1 MTAAAWTVLPDAVRI
16 VSGSAKTV
24 RALANRGDRSVTGIS
39 VTRLTPSIGAEVAGI
54 DLADPPD
61 DETCDVLYR
70 LLMEHQVIFLR
81 DQSMSPAAHMALA
94 ENFGA
99 PEPPHPVY
107 PHLEGYPSI
116 MRLDF
121 GGDAV
126 PDTDVWHT
134 DVTYRG
140 SPPFASVLHGHT
152 IPPVGGD
159 TLWLSMTAAYE
170 GLSPGLKS
178 DLSSVRCVHDMGDFR
193 NSFTRGEPDGQ
204 ALALADAHSRMG
216 SAIHPLVRTHPAT
229 GRKYLFCNPGFTVHI
244 EGMTA
249 SDSRSFLGFLF
260 DHIIRPEYQVRFRWT
275 RGDVAIWD
283 NRCTMHYALGDY
295 APQRRIMHRITVTDD
310 RRLETSPAR

>member
-1 MTAAAWTVLPDAVRI
+1 M
-16 VSGSAKTV
+16 
-24 RALANRGDRSVTGIS
+24 TGIS
-39 VTRLTPSIGAEVAGI
+39 VTRLTPSIGAEITGI

-61 DETCDVLYR
+61 DETCDTLYR

-81 DQSMSPAAHMALA
+81 EQSMSPAAHMALA
-94 ENFGA
+94 ENFGE

-107 PHLEGYPSI
+107 PHLEGFPSI
-116 MRLDF
+116 MRLEF

-134 DVTYRG
+134 DVTYQG
-140 SPPFASVLHGHT
+140 SPPFTSVLHGHT

-193 NSFTRGEPDGQ
+193 NNFTRGEPDGQ

-216 SAIHPLVRTHPAT
+216 NAIHPLVQTHPAT
-229 GRKYLFCNPGFTVHI
+229 GRKYLFCNPGFTAHI

-295 APQRRIMHRITVTDD
+295 APQRRIMHRITVTND

>member
-1 MTAAAWTVLPDAVRI
+1 MTV
-16 VSGSAKTV
+16 
-24 RALANRGDRSVTGIS
+24 IS
-39 VTRLTPSIGAEVAGI
+39 VTRLTPSIGAEVTGI
-54 DLADPPD
+54 NLANPPD
-61 DETCDVLYR
+61 DETCNTLYR

-81 DQSMSPAAHMALA
+81 EQSMSPAAHMVLA
-94 ENFGA
+94 ENFGD

-121 GGDAV
+121 GGNAV

-193 NSFTRGEPDGQ
+193 NNFTRGEPNGQ
-204 ALALADAHSRMG
+204 ASALADAHSQMG
-216 SAIHPLVRTHPAT
+216 NAIHPLVQTHPAT
-229 GRKYLFCNPGFTVHI
+229 GRKYLFDC
-244 EGMTA
+244 
-249 SDSRSFLGFLF
+249 
-260 DHIIRPEYQVRFRWT
+260 IIRPEYKVRFRWT

-310 RRLETSPAR
+310 RRLETPPAR